1 MPHGSSG
8 VHRYHDGTKHHFNRF
23 ARSLGYL
30 DWAAQPRPFR
40 VFAGSA
46 AFPLHPRPDAAGRA
60 RDLGDLLRHA
70 LGLSAW
76 KAYRESRWSLRVNPS
91 SGNLHPTEAYVICG
105 PEHGLAAVPAVYHY
119 APEQHELELR
129 CEFGAGAW
137 QSASH
142 GADVALIVLASIHWR
157 EAWKY
162 GERAFR
168 YCQHDLGHAIAAV
181 AIAAGIHGHA
191 TTLVPAWSQKRIAAL
206 AGLDRDE
213 DFVDAE
219 PEQPGCLLALTRGA
233 IPEGILSADQHLSDA
248 IAAGRWHGRAS
259 QLSEDHVQW
268 TFIDEIAEA
277 TRDSG
282 RRTVDAMTRSA
293 APAAMP
299 RRAAFALR
307 ASAPKGRGLSTVA
320 RRQSTSEGGGP
331 GASEKE
337 LAEPSRDLI
346 LQRRSAVAFD
356 GVSSTT
362 RDTFFRLLAAAMPNA
377 GGPFDA
383 LWWTPR
389 VHLALFVH
397 RVADVEPGLYM
408 LVRDDAGLEPLR
420 TACGRDFLWER
431 VAGGVPLFLLARG
444 DCRRLAARLSC
455 DQEIAADGFFSLGMI
470 ARFDASLD
478 EFGPS
483 FYRHL
488 FWETGVVGQALYLA
502 AEAAG
507 ARATGIGCF
516 YDDPVHDVLG
526 IEDHAFQSLY
536 HFTIGVPVEDSRL
549 TTDPGYA
556 WERRSDGEPRQ
567 S

>member
-1 MPHGSSG
+1 MPHGPSG

-40 VFAGSA
+40 RFAGSA

-76 KAYRESRWSLRVNPS
+76 KAFRESRWSLRVNPS

-142 GADVALIVLASIHWR
+142 GADVALVVLASIHWR

-181 AIAAGIHGHA
+181 AIAAGINGY
-191 TTLVPAWSQKRIAAL
+191 TTALVPAWSQKRIAAL

-219 PEQPGCLLALTRGA
+219 REEPGCLLALTRGA
-233 IPEGILSADQHLSDA
+233 IPEGMLSADQRLSDA

-268 TFIDEIAEA
+268 TFIDEIAVA
-277 TRDSG
+277 TRDQG
-282 RRTVDAMTRSA
+282 QQLHRRDSRDRL
-293 APAAMP
+293 P
-299 RRAAFALR
+299 RAQRMR
-307 ASAPKGRGLSTVA
+307 RGQASAP
-320 RRQSTSEGGGP
+320 E
-331 GASEKE
+331 
-337 LAEPSRDLI
+337 
-346 LQRRSAVAFD
+346 QRCRACEFVRY
-356 GVSSTT
+356 SS
-362 RDTFFRLLAAAMPNA
+362 N
-377 GGPFDA
+377 
-383 LWWTPR
+383 
-389 VHLALFVH
+389 
-397 RVADVEPGLYM
+397 VE
-408 LVRDDAGLEPLR
+408 
-420 TACGRDFLWER
+420 
-431 VAGGVPLFLLARG
+431 VP
-444 DCRRLAARLSC
+444 
-455 DQEIAADGFFSLGMI
+455 
-470 ARFDASLD
+470 
-478 EFGPS
+478 
-483 FYRHL
+483 
-488 FWETGVVGQALYLA
+488 
-502 AEAAG
+502 
-507 ARATGIGCF
+507 
-516 YDDPVHDVLG
+516 
-526 IEDHAFQSLY
+526 
-536 HFTIGVPVEDSRL
+536 
-549 TTDPGYA
+549 
-556 WERRSDGEPRQ
+556 
-567 S
+567 